1 MAKTVR
7 QTAPAAPAL
16 EVQQP
21 ERLTQH
27 QEPLRYLWELLDK
40 FVGDPDA
47 TPPRPA
53 DKSVQEKLRTEFAAA
68 RQDSDKKG
76 NIDAGLGRLVVVG
89 GLPIS
94 LFSDVLD
101 AESARRLIRR
111 ADEFIRCA
119 KEVGTVPTA
128 WTREEARRVFELYK
142 AKHRTSAKRS
152 VMAILSAP
160 SSPFS
165 ELERWA
171 YPKPRITRQ
180 EVSEKLSGERKIREL
195 DAKIVELET
204 KKAEAIKAEDFD
216 TAKAVSAQIAAL
228 RQELANLTT
237 AAAPAEAVE
246 EHDEEEVDETPSLE
260 DQIVELETKK
270 AEAIKAEDF
279 DTAKA
284 VSAQIAALRQ
294 AEAASGE
301 TTAAAAPEP
310 APVPAPVAAPVAMA
324 PAAATQTATAGD
336 TGSSDFTV
344 DDAIDSCTSETA
356 SSAQKRILARF
367 QGKGGKSLTEDE
379 FLYKAK
385 ILANAK

>member
-228 RQELANLTT
+228 RQ
-237 AAAPAEAVE
+237 
-246 EHDEEEVDETPSLE
+246 
-260 DQIVELETKK
+260 
-270 AEAIKAEDF
+270 
-279 DTAKA
+279 
-284 VSAQIAALRQ
+284 